1 MANQLNAN
9 VESGRVKAEGCCTPK
24 EDKAPQ
30 KVCVPPKRVLPIIFL
45 PGIMGSNLRL
55 MPDRQKELKKSN
67 NIAWRP
73 DKKLEAKALI
83 NASPRERQMQ
93 LDPGKTEVDIYDPIN
108 GTTGTPKETPGE
120 RHCVKLTVNLNV
132 GVDTALLIDDPVG
145 SKGAKTKAVK
155 AMERGWGEV
164 YYSSYQSILEH
175 CEQHLNSPNDINFW
189 KQIFGQDPKVWG
201 AHPPMKLQPL
211 TENEYKK
218 SVEGCWFPV
227 HAIGYNWLKSNT
239 QSALEVKARILT
251 LIKKYQEQ
259 EYQCEK
265 VILVTHSM
273 GGLLARALIHP
284 KIGGLEEQVLGI
296 VHGVMPATGS
306 PAAYRRMRCGT
317 EESLSGLNPAPKVM
331 GNYGSEVT
339 AVLGNAQGGLELLP
353 SKAYGNG
360 WLEIKQKGQLLKKL
374 PEHGDPYL
382 EIYQLQG
389 KWYRLLREEW
399 INPAELNGRGFGYT
413 CELLKGAKEFHETI
427 SATYHSVSYAHYGAD
442 SERPSWERVTWDLDP
457 KYAGKNWNS
466 LRIYSDQRHGEFRL
480 YEGNNDIVEDLAT
493 EKISVDGAEF
503 QMDFSAE
510 SFLVKI
516 GDSIGPGDQ
525 TVPLRS
531 SEHQLLCGSFS
542 GIFRQVGYEHQG
554 SYKNRAVIHS
564 TLYSLIRIASTMK
577 WSCNE

>member
-1 MANQLNAN
+1 MANQLRANA
-9 VESGRVKAEGCCTPK
+9 ESGRVKAEGCCTPK

-55 MPDRQKELKKSN
+55 TPDRQKELEKGN

-73 DKKLEAKALI
+73 DRKLEATALI
-83 NASPRERQMQ
+83 SASPRDRQMQ
-93 LDPGKTEVDIYDPIN
+93 LDPTKTEVDIYDPTN
-108 GTTGTPKETPGE
+108 GATGTSKETPGE
-120 RHCVKLTVNLNV
+120 RHKVKVTVNLNV
-132 GVDTALLIDDPVG
+132 GVDTALLTDDPIG

-175 CEQHLNSPNDINFW
+175 CEQHLNSPGDLNFW
-189 KQIFGQDPKVWG
+189 KQIFGQNPNTWG
-201 AHPPMKLQPL
+201 AYPPMQLKPL
-211 TENEYKK
+211 TEEEYKNALK
-218 SVEGCWFPV
+218 GCWFPV
-227 HAIGYNWLKSNT
+227 HAMGYNWLKSNT
-239 QSALEVKARILT
+239 QSAVEVSARILA
-251 LIKKYQEQ
+251 LMQKYRNQK
-259 EYQCEK
+259 YQCEK
-265 VILVTHSM
+265 IILVTHSM
-273 GGLLARALIHP
+273 GGLLARALIHAD
-284 KIGGLEEQVLGI
+284 IGGLGTQVLGI

-317 EESLSGLNPAPKVM
+317 EESLNGVNPAPKVM

-339 AVLGNAQGGLELLP
+339 AVLGNSQGGLELLP

-360 WLEIKQKGQLLKKL
+360 WLEIKQKNTLLKKL
-374 PEHGDPYL
+374 PEHGDPYS

-399 INPAELNGRGFGYT
+399 INPAELNECGFRNT
-413 CELLKGAKEFHETI
+413 CELLSGARSFHEKI
-427 SATYHSVSYAHYGAD
+427 SATYHSLSYAHYGAD
-442 SERPSWERVTWDLDP
+442 STRPSWERVTWHLDP
-457 KYAGKNWNS
+457 NYGGKNWSS
-466 LRIYSDQRHGEFRL
+466 LRIYSDHQHGELRL
-480 YEGNNDIVEDLAT
+480 FEGNSDIDGEPPSN
-493 EKISVDGAEF
+493 EISMDGTGVDAG
-503 QMDFSAE
+503 FSAA
-510 SFLVKI
+510 SFSGKI

-531 SEHQLLCGSFS
+531 AEQQLLSGSFS

-554 SYKNRAVIHS
+554 SYQNRAAIHS

-577 WSCNE
+577 WSCDA